1 MKYEY
6 LKMEEEDVR
15 IELTNYIL
23 DFEKHFKKYY
33 DESARL
39 NLQKKSKEPEE
50 APDFEE
56 LEKEFMKNR
65 VPIGTSTFIFKTGKL
80 DKDGKLDRTNI

>member
-6 LKMEEEDVR
+6 LKMEQEDIR
-15 IELTNYIL
+15 IELKNYIL
-23 DFEKHFKKYY
+23 NFEKHFKKYY

-56 LEKEFMKNR
+56 LEKEFEKKRLDLAQTRKN
-65 VPIGTSTFIFKTGKL
+65 
-80 DKDGKLDRTNI
+80 